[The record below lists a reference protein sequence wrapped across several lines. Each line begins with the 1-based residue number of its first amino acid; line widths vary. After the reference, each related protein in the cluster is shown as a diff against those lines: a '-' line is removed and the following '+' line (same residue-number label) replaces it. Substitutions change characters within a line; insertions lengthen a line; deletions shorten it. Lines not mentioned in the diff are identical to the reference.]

1 MKDISVTVRK
11 GGLELEKVIYNNIS
25 SKLVANANGGVVEL
39 TQYLDGEVFGT
50 VSMYFEEVK
59 ELSDFISEIDE
70 ED

>member
-1 MKDISVTVRK
+1 M
-11 GGLELEKVIYNNIS
+11 EKVIYENYS

-39 TQYLDGEVFGT
+39 TQYIDGEVIGT

-59 ELSDFISEIDE
+59 EFSDFISELDV

>member
-1 MKDISVTVRK
+1 M
-11 GGLELEKVIYNNIS
+11 EKVIYNNIS